1 MLRFA
6 PSPTGDMHIGNL
18 RVAIFNFIIAKQR
31 GEKFLI
37 RIEDTDCARNIKGAD
52 KEILEI
58 LNLFGL
64 FWDKL
69 VYQSDNFPLHRKLA
83 QNLIEK
89 NKAFYCYATK
99 EFLEQKR
106 AEASAQKRAFRYDDL
121 WAEECKEENKKPVIR
136 LRGNLSW
143 GMQFRTCEN
152 FWDSADHQSSV
163 YPKNSHKYKSHTA
176 ITSIVDSASQNL
188 GENPRISHEVRK
200 SFCYFWLLPK
210 VESSLPYRLQ
220 ATKQRKGAE
229 STLDSTPFIAF
240 TDAIKGECK
249 FRLSE
254 IDSFVIMRENI
265 PTYNFACAVDDMLYD
280 ISFIIRGED
289 HTSNT
294 PKQMLIHRALG
305 YDKGIKYA
313 HLPIILN
320 DKGSKMSKRESESS
334 VKWLLSQGFL
344 PRAIV
349 NYLLLMGN
357 NPPCEIF
364 TLDEAIE
371 WFDLSQLSKSP
382 VRFDMGL
389 LRHINREHLKRLSD
403 GEMELLLA
411 SASEMLSNI
420 SQNLGAESVAKS
432 AESAES
438 HLAKSTESHL
448 AESAESHSAE
458 SHKNYALGAI
468 GRIFLEEAN
477 TLNELCY
484 KVCRI
489 FAPKDLDN
497 FEFGENA
504 RILKNEILY
513 LLNNPTQSAESTDS
527 AESIAKSHA
536 DSADSADS
544 TDSTDSAKSPLDDFE
559 SLKSALSK
567 KVAFKGKAFFA
578 PLRFLLTGAQKGP
591 HLDALY
597 PHLRIFLHK
606 ILKD

>member
-1 MLRFA
+1 
-6 PSPTGDMHIGNL
+6 
-18 RVAIFNFIIAKQR
+18 
-31 GEKFLI
+31 
-37 RIEDTDCARNIKGAD
+37 
-52 KEILEI
+52 
-58 LNLFGL
+58 
-64 FWDKL
+64 
-69 VYQSDNFPLHRKLA
+69 
-83 QNLIEK
+83 
-89 NKAFYCYATK
+89 
-99 EFLEQKR
+99 
-106 AEASAQKRAFRYDDL
+106 
-121 WAEECKEENKKPVIR
+121 
-136 LRGNLSW
+136 
-143 GMQFRTCEN
+143 
-152 FWDSADHQSSV
+152 
-163 YPKNSHKYKSHTA
+163 
-176 ITSIVDSASQNL
+176 
-188 GENPRISHEVRK
+188 
-200 SFCYFWLLPK
+200 
-210 VESSLPYRLQ
+210 
-220 ATKQRKGAE
+220 
-229 STLDSTPFIAF
+229 
-240 TDAIKGECK
+240 
-249 FRLSE
+249 
-254 IDSFVIMRENI
+254 MRENI

-420 SQNLGAESVAKS
+420 SQNLRAESVAES
-432 AESAES
+432 AESAESAKSAES

-448 AESAESHSAE
+448 AESHSAE

-504 RILKNEILY
+504 RILKNEILH
-513 LLNNPTQSAESTDS
+513 LLKNPAQSAESTESSTESIADS
-527 AESIAKSHA
+527 AKSHAESHAESNTDSIAKSHA
-536 DSADSADS
+536 
-544 TDSTDSAKSPLDDFE
+544 DSTDSAKSPLDDFE

-597 PHLRIFLHK
+597 PHLRTFLHK